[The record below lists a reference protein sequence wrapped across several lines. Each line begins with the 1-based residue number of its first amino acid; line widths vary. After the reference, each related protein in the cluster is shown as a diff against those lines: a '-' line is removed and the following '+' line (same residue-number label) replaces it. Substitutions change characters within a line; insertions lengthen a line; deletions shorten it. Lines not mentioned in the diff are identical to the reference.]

1 MLKIIKHGEDAMA
14 AYDESLKIDLEKS
27 EAAANAAIKKYNGL
41 KPEDRKK
48 EANIDAVATALVAY
62 YKEHWLKKHKL
73 LRQLQQKEVIRKKSL
88 LG

>member
-1 MLKIIKHGEDAMA
+1 MA

-62 YKEHWLKKHKL
+62 YKDALAKDTFTKATATKGSDTKKISAWL
-73 LRQLQQKEVIRKKSL
+73 IADADNF
-88 LG
+88 

>member
-1 MLKIIKHGEDAMA
+1 MA

-48 EANIDAVATALVAY
+48 
-62 YKEHWLKKHKL
+62 KL
-73 LRQLQQKEVIRKKSL
+73 ILML
-88 LG
+88 

>member
-1 MLKIIKHGEDAMA
+1 MGQTTIGYSSCSTKEAEENYTKDYKAWEDAMA

-48 EANIDAVATALVAY
+48 
-62 YKEHWLKKHKL
+62 KL
-73 LRQLQQKEVIRKKSL
+73 ILML
-88 LG
+88 